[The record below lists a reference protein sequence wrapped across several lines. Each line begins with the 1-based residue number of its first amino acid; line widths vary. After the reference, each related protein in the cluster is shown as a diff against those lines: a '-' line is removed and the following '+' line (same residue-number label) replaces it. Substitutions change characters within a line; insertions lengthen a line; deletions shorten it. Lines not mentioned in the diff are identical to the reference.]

1 LTVEVISPYHRA
13 RIDSRIIGMMQMHV
27 TRFLMRKY
35 LRTIDLAMMKLK
47 ISIDHCQYVRGKSRR
62 AQSCS

>member
-47 ISIDHCQYVRGKSRR
+47 ISI
-62 AQSCS
+62 